1 MRALFF
7 SLSVSLATPAFAGTQ
22 AQEAPHIVSDKQQ
35 IEDDRAEARLQNK
48 LGLAL
53 LKQKKFYEASDAF
66 YEATSLDPDNAHYQ
80 NNYGLALLK
89 NGDPYSASEAF
100 RAALELGLTKAFVW
114 NNLGMAYEHTDALDE
129 ARNAYLKAAQKGSTS
144 AEKNFQ
150 RIKNVKS
157 LSGGFGLG
165 LRGGGLGCGGPGE
178 YEQPVMSLSVTYTIG
193 TVVVEEP
200 LDPILQL
207 IFQ

>member
-66 YEATSLDPDNAHYQ
+66 YRATELDPDNAHYHNQ
-80 NNYGLALLK
+80 YGLAALK
-89 NGDPYSASEAF
+89 SDDPFFAIDEF
-100 RAALELGLTKAFVW
+100 KLALELGLNKGFVW
-114 NNLGMAYEHTDALDE
+114 NNLGMAYEHTNQLDE
-129 ARNAYLKAAQKGSTS
+129 ARNAYMRASQKGHTA
-144 AEKNFQ
+144 AEKNYQ

-157 LSGGFGLG
+157 LKVRDFEGV
-165 LRGGGLGCGGPGE
+165 GCGGEEGP
-178 YEQPVMSLSVTYTIG
+178 PPSLLSLEPIPAPTLTS
-193 TVVVEEP
+193 EEP
-200 LDPILQL
+200 PRTEALSTPEVTPQ
-207 IFQ
+207 